1 MTSYTKNSFIF
12 ISNSLVLFKKKIARV
27 FPLSSSSKMPPP
39 KRTTQTISTYSEDAQ
54 HYWDKAFLALFR
66 GGYNLFIFIYNNHY
80 YTQCQTLLLE
90 MDNLYAQLIY
100 QWNTHVLLDNRY
112 HIYKLSQ
119 YYYLLQYL
127 PHVSSY

>member
-1 MTSYTKNSFIF
+1 MNATIY
-12 ISNSLVLFKKKIARV
+12 LKKKFARV
-27 FPLSSSSKMPPP
+27 FPLLRLLQCHPLKGQLRQSQPTVKTHNTTGTKPSSP
-39 KRTTQTISTYSEDAQ
+39 
-54 HYWDKAFLALFR
+54 FFG

-100 QWNTHVLLDNRY
+100 QWNTHVLLGNRY

-119 YYYLLQYL
+119 HYYLLQYL